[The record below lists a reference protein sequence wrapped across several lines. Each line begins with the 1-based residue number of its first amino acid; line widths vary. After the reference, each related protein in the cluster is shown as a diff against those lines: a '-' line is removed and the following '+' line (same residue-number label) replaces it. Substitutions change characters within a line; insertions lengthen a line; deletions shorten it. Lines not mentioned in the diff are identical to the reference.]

1 MKSPPWVVL
10 LGMAAIFCGFVPIL
24 TQAQEPATPASQA
37 TPAAQPPA
45 PEKPGK
51 EKYSHANDFLIIGT
65 VFGPKGYA
73 FPGVQLKIR
82 RKSEKKFRWE
92 DYTNSRGDF
101 AVRVPQGSQY
111 EMVVHAKG
119 FKDQMR
125 DLDAQTG
132 VSETR
137 LAFRME
143 PGGGKKK

>member
-10 LGMAAIFCGFVPIL
+10 LGMAAILCAFVPVF
-24 TQAQEPATPASQA
+24 TQAQEPAAPASQA
-37 TPAAQPPA
+37 APGVQPPA

-73 FPGVQLKIR
+73 FPGAQLKIR

-101 AVRVPQGSQY
+101 CCARAAGLAV
-111 EMVVHAKG
+111 
-119 FKDQMR
+119 
-125 DLDAQTG
+125 
-132 VSETR
+132 
-137 LAFRME
+137 
-143 PGGGKKK
+143 